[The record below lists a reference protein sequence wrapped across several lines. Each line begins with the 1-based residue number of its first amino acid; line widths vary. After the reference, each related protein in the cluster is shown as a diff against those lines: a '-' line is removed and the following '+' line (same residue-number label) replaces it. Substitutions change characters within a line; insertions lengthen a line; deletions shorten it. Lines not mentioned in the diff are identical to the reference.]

1 MKEPS
6 NIPAGKVKTNP
17 RHIGKTRS
25 VMHILNLKTW
35 NTFFCGLAALRT
47 WLAAR
52 RHAWLVAL
60 RAWLG
65 DLVDAEHL
73 EQLKHLKHLFCSD
86 LDQKRAIFWSKSEMK
101 HLKRNYSAMQ

>member
-17 RHIGKTRS
+17 RHIGKIRS
-25 VMHILNLKTW
+25 VMRILNLKHPKHL
-35 NTFFCGLAALRT
+35 FCGLAARRLA
-47 WLAAR
+47 WLA
-52 RHAWLVAL
+52 AL

-86 LDQKRAIFWSKSEMK
+86 LDQKRSIFWSKSEMK
-101 HLKRNYSAMQ
+101 HLKHPKHLKHLKHQS

>member
-1 MKEPS
+1 MNYFAKFQRMF
-6 NIPAGKVKTNP
+6 AKKMFHL
-17 RHIGKTRS
+17 RR
-25 VMHILNLKTW
+25 W
-35 NTFFCGLAALRT
+35 RYGLVALRA

-52 RHAWLVAL
+52 RLAWLVAL

-73 EQLKHLKHLFCSD
+73 EQLKHLKHLLCSD

-101 HLKRNYSAMQ
+101 HLKHPKHLKHQS

>member
-1 MKEPS
+1 M
-6 NIPAGKVKTNP
+6 
-17 RHIGKTRS
+17 R
-25 VMHILNLKTW
+25 ILNLKHLKHL
-35 NTFFCGLAALRT
+35 FCGLAALRT

-52 RHAWLVAL
+52 RLAWLVAL

-86 LDQKRAIFWSKSEMK
+86 LDQKWAIFWSKSEIETPETPETRGTPETLWAHGLLMPEIFF
-101 HLKRNYSAMQ
+101 

>member
-1 MKEPS
+1 M
-6 NIPAGKVKTNP
+6 
-17 RHIGKTRS
+17 R
-25 VMHILNLKTW
+25 ILNLKHPKHL
-35 NTFFCGLAALRT
+35 FCGLAARRLA
-47 WLAAR
+47 WLA
-52 RHAWLVAL
+52 AL

-101 HLKRNYSAMQ
+101 HPKHLKHLKHQS